1 MTATTNADPRLQSL
15 ERWIAGLP
23 GAPVQRILPAS
34 ADASFRRY
42 FRVFRDAGVTQVAM
56 DAPPEREGLDEWLRA
71 ARILAGTGVH
81 VPAIIAADT
90 EQGFVLTSDLG
101 RQHYLEAL
109 SAGADP
115 EPLYADAIDALV
127 RLQTTPPEAAAAL
140 PRYDRELLQ
149 REMELFPEWFLGR
162 HLGLVPDAAERRAI
176 EDAFDWLCNEA
187 LAQPVVLVHRDYH
200 SRNLLVCPD
209 GNPGI
214 VDFQDA
220 VRGPVSYDL
229 VSLLKDCYVVWP
241 RKRLLAWLDR
251 YRERAAAAGI
261 AVGASREQFLQW
273 FERMGLQRHIK
284 VLGIF
289 ARLWHRDGK
298 PGYLADLPRVL
309 DYALEAA
316 ASEPAL
322 AAFDGFLRRQ
332 AVPAFAAAARRTGT
346 AR

>member
-1 MTATTNADPRLQSL
+1 MSL
-15 ERWIAGLP
+15 ERWVAGLP

-42 FRVFRDAGVTQVAM
+42 FRVFREGGATQVAM
-56 DAPPEREGLDEWLRA
+56 DAPPEREGLDAWLRV
-71 ARILAGTGVH
+71 ARILAATGVN

-109 SAGADP
+109 AAGADP

-127 RLQTTPPEAAAAL
+127 RLQSADLAATAAL
-140 PRYDRELLQ
+140 PRYDRELLR

-162 HLGLVPDAAERRAI
+162 HLGIAPGPAERRAI

-200 SRNLLVCPD
+200 SRNLMVCPD
-209 GNPGI
+209 ANPGI

-241 RKRLLAWLDR
+241 RRRLLAWLDR

-261 AVGASREQFLQW
+261 AGAANREQFLQW
-273 FERMGLQRHIK
+273 FERMGLQRHVK

-298 PGYLADLPRVL
+298 PGYLGDLPRVL

-316 ASEPAL
+316 AAEPAL
-322 AAFDGFLRRQ
+322 AAFDAFLRRQ
-332 AVPAFAAAARRTGT
+332 VAPAFATAARRAGT
-346 AR
+346 VR

>member
-1 MTATTNADPRLQSL
+1 MTSTPNADPRLSSL
-15 ERWIAGLP
+15 ERWVAGLP
-23 GAPVQRILPAS
+23 GAPILRIQPAT

-42 FRVFRDAGVTQVAM
+42 FRVLREGGATQVAM
-56 DAPPEREGLDEWLRA
+56 DAPPEHESLDAWLRA
-71 ARILAGTGVH
+71 ARILAATGVN

-109 SAGADP
+109 AAGADP
-115 EPLYADAIDALV
+115 EPLYTDAIDALV
-127 RLQTTPPEAAAAL
+127 QLQSADAAATSAL
-140 PRYDRELLQ
+140 PPYDRELLR

-162 HLGLVPDAAERRAI
+162 HLGLAPVAAERRAI

-200 SRNLLVCPD
+200 SRNLMVCPAA
-209 GNPGI
+209 NPGI

-241 RKRLLAWLDR
+241 RHRVLAWLDR

-261 AVGASREQFLQW
+261 PVGAGREQFLHW
-273 FERMGLQRHIK
+273 FERMGLQRHVK

-309 DYALEAA
+309 DYTMGAA
-316 ASEPAL
+316 AAEPAL
-322 AAFDGFLRRQ
+322 AAFDAFLRRRV
-332 AVPAFAAAARRTGT
+332 APAFATAARHAGT

>member
-1 MTATTNADPRLQSL
+1 MPTNDNADPRLQKL

-23 GAPVQRILPAS
+23 GPPVERILPAS

-42 FRVFRDAGVTQVAM
+42 FRVHRNGGTQVAM
-56 DAPPEREGLDEWLRA
+56 DAPPERESLDAWLRV
-71 ARILAGTGVH
+71 ARILGATGVH
-81 VPAIIAADT
+81 VPPVLAVDT
-90 EQGFVLTSDLG
+90 EQGFVLMGDLG

-109 SAGADP
+109 AQGADP
-115 EPLYADAIDALV
+115 EPLYGDAVDALV
-127 RLQTTPPEAAAAL
+127 RLQSGDAAPL
-140 PRYDRELLQ
+140 PAYDRELLT

-162 HLGLVPDAAERRAI
+162 HLSLSPGAAELAMI
-176 EDAFDWLCNEA
+176 SAAFEWLADQA

-200 SRNLLVCPD
+200 SRNLLVRPE

-241 RKRLLAWLDR
+241 RARLVTWLDR
-251 YRERAAAAGI
+251 YRDGAAAAGI
-261 AVGASREQFLQW
+261 DVGADRDEFLGW
-273 FERMGLQRHIK
+273 FNCMGLQRHIK

-298 PGYLADLPRVL
+298 PGYLGDLPRVL
-309 DYALEAA
+309 DYTLDVTGVLPEL
-316 ASEPAL
+316 SD
-322 AAFDGFLRRQ
+322 FDAYLRREV
-332 AVPAFAAAARRTGT
+332 VPAFAAVHRRAGLAR
-346 AR
+346 